1 MNNQLS
7 YYTKPDNFMTE
18 EQFEQVVEAILNGK
32 YSWACVLILRF
43 AGYNPL
49 HYIPY
54 RTYNRLTKMPKMT
67 NKTNKTDSLDR
78 VNAAVGSKNGTS
90 WEGKNLGA
98 IADLEYLEIAG
109 DRQTEIKGGNREIPL
124 DLSHWLYMSGESEEN
139 GL

>member
-67 NKTNKTDSLDR
+67 KGPNKTDSINP
-78 VNAAVGSKNGTS
+78 VNSAVINKNKTNCK
-90 WEGKNLGA
+90 ENNLGA
-98 IADLEYLEIAG
+98 IADLEYLEIAS
-109 DRQTEIKGGNREIPL
+109 DRQTEIKGGNRELPL
-124 DLSHWLYMSGESEEN
+124 DLSHWLYMSGVQEEN